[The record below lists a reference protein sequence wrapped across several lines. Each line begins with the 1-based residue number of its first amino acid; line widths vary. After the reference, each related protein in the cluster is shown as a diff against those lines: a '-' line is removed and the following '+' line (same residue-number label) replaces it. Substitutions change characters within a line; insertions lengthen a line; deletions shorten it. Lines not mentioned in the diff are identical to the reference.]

1 MADTAEKVPLHI
13 KIVPHV
19 GDVQIQILVEIAIQ
33 LMKFTKGELNPDTFG
48 RCAGAWVCFLSVCF
62 MRLCVAARCVCT

>member
-33 LMKFTKGELNPDTFG
+33 LMKFTKGELNPETIIIKVNAQ
-48 RCAGAWVCFLSVCF
+48 RKLYIA
-62 MRLCVAARCVCT
+62 